1 MPSPLHATYTPTF
14 NLRFGDWM
22 CIQVLAKEDEEHAT
36 FNFLIGIFVGL
47 RQGKARQGYCV

>member
-1 MPSPLHATYTPTF
+1 MPSPLHATTPTF

-22 CIQVLAKEDEEHAT
+22 CIQVLVKEDEEHAT

-47 RQGKARQGYCV
+47 GKARILCIDSL